1 MAKSNGSEVALSFSA
16 DMYKKLFPAEYMRKC
31 LVNKVR
37 PDSRSIEA
45 TRAVQLQTDVIQTA
59 ASSSLVKLG
68 KTSVLT
74 AIKLAVG
81 TPAVDTP
88 DQGEIAIHVH
98 LSPLCSNRFTVGR
111 PSEEAQSIGSQ
122 LTRIIVGSRVVE
134 MESLSIVKGQSAW
147 KLMVDVYCVDHDGNV
162 LDAALTSIIAALK
175 TLKLPATSVNE
186 ADNVSLSCQLTSA
199 CLLFA
204 DGDATPL
211 RVEHGAYATSFAVVD
226 GEVLI
231 DPTSDEED
239 LASTAGGSILAPNV
253 MQQCMAIAKR
263 NTEAL
268 AKLMDAS
275 PSRLEATEQNKKR
288 VRLRHERGHTAVA
301 FAGQLC
307 GVRGR
312 IIVRDGTAEPHG
324 SQDVCA
330 NNGILPTTMTPRM
343 IRIATVAG
351 LLVAVSY
358 YIIGGAM
365 LSTTVQGVDVAT
377 TETTTAAAASLREVD
392 HAEVKEVGR
401 KASRR
406 QRAVPTRIR
415 SPTREA
421 GDDTMGGVFLPV
433 LLPFWPFAL
442 ICIVVLVVLRL
453 IDGPLLDYYVWYT
466 RAPMQI
472 DDRTPLLLW
481 LNGGPGASSMTGLL
495 TEMGPYRLTKERKLI
510 PHEHSWTNIGH
521 MLFFDQPVGTGY
533 SSEEGAEQ
541 LYRGL
546 QGFFRRHPE
555 YKHNPLYVCG
565 ESYAGK
571 YAPSVSHYIHVKNS
585 GPPDNDD
592 VVINLTGVAIGNG
605 DMWPV
610 LQTRSVPDF
619 AIALGLI
626 DSQQYEDA
634 NAQISVCEELHR
646 QGRDVD
652 AFQVCQAVT
661 QKIYEA
667 AGNPFIYDIR
677 QSSNTFTDL
686 STLLSSYFNDDAV
699 RRALNVPPGTPW
711 TSVDGSV
718 YGTSSSA
725 PALDEMLD
733 VPINVFRDL
742 LDNYKFLFYA
752 GNMDGSL
759 CNNLGVGRIIDRL
772 AWTDTA
778 KYRVAK
784 RQPWMVDGQVAGLA
798 KSAGNMSYVVV
809 LNSGHLVPA
818 DQPEASLD
826 MMRRFV
832 NNEPFFT
839 LSP

>member
-1 MAKSNGSEVALSFSA
+1 M
-16 DMYKKLFPAEYMRKC
+16 
-31 LVNKVR
+31 
-37 PDSRSIEA
+37 
-45 TRAVQLQTDVIQTA
+45 
-59 ASSSLVKLG
+59 
-68 KTSVLT
+68 
-74 AIKLAVG
+74 
-81 TPAVDTP
+81 
-88 DQGEIAIHVH
+88 
-98 LSPLCSNRFTVGR
+98 
-111 PSEEAQSIGSQ
+111 
-122 LTRIIVGSRVVE
+122 
-134 MESLSIVKGQSAW
+134 
-147 KLMVDVYCVDHDGNV
+147 
-162 LDAALTSIIAALK
+162 
-175 TLKLPATSVNE
+175 NE
-186 ADNVSLSCQLTSA
+186 
-199 CLLFA
+199 
-204 DGDATPL
+204 ATPL
-211 RVEHGAYATSFAVVD
+211 WHS
-226 GEVLI
+226 
-231 DPTSDEED
+231 P
-239 LASTAGGSILAPNV
+239 ASSVASVAGS
-253 MQQCMAIAKR
+253 
-263 NTEAL
+263 
-268 AKLMDAS
+268 
-275 PSRLEATEQNKKR
+275 
-288 VRLRHERGHTAVA
+288 
-301 FAGQLC
+301 
-307 GVRGR
+307 
-312 IIVRDGTAEPHG
+312 IVRDGTAEPARQ
-324 SQDVCA
+324 SRRVR

-365 LSTTVQGVDVAT
+365 LSTTVQGAVMSGAQEVDVAT

-392 HAEVKEVGR
+392 HAEVKD
-401 KASRR
+401 SRTEGIPDDSVLFLPGFG
-406 QRAVPTRIR
+406 AP
-415 SPTREA
+415 REKQVRRENQNFA
-421 GDDTMGGVFLPV
+421 LLRGDDTMGGVFLPV

-442 ICIVVLVVLRL
+442 ICIYAGLVGVNSFNAGKLF
-453 IDGPLLDYYVWYT
+453 YWFFET

-533 SSEEGAEQ
+533 SSVRDDVGHVDTQEEGAEQ

-725 PALDEMLD
+725 PALVRHLLQDEMLD

>member
-1 MAKSNGSEVALSFSA
+1 MNEGTPLWHS
-16 DMYKKLFPAEYMRKC
+16 P
-31 LVNKVR
+31 
-37 PDSRSIEA
+37 
-45 TRAVQLQTDVIQTA
+45 
-59 ASSSLVKLG
+59 ASSVA
-68 KTSVLT
+68 SV
-74 AIKLAVG
+74 A
-81 TPAVDTP
+81 
-88 DQGEIAIHVH
+88 
-98 LSPLCSNRFTVGR
+98 
-111 PSEEAQSIGSQ
+111 
-122 LTRIIVGSRVVE
+122 
-134 MESLSIVKGQSAW
+134 
-147 KLMVDVYCVDHDGNV
+147 
-162 LDAALTSIIAALK
+162 
-175 TLKLPATSVNE
+175 
-186 ADNVSLSCQLTSA
+186 
-199 CLLFA
+199 
-204 DGDATPL
+204 
-211 RVEHGAYATSFAVVD
+211 
-226 GEVLI
+226 
-231 DPTSDEED
+231 
-239 LASTAGGSILAPNV
+239 GSIARESSVEPAR
-253 MQQCMAIAKR
+253 Q
-263 NTEAL
+263 
-268 AKLMDAS
+268 
-275 PSRLEATEQNKKR
+275 SRR
-288 VRLRHERGHTAVA
+288 VR
-301 FAGQLC
+301 
-307 GVRGR
+307 
-312 IIVRDGTAEPHG
+312 
-324 SQDVCA
+324 
-330 NNGILPTTMTPRM
+330 NNGILPTAMTPRM
-343 IRIATVAG
+343 IRTVTIAA
-351 LLVAVSY
+351 LLVAVSF

-365 LSTTVQGVDVAT
+365 LSTSVQGAATSGTPNAIVAT
-377 TETTTAAAASLREVD
+377 ADTTSAAAAPLRDIE
-392 HAEVKEVGR
+392 HAEVKN
-401 KASRR
+401 SRTDGV
-406 QRAVPTRIR
+406 A
-415 SPTREA
+415 
-421 GDDTMGGVFLPV
+421 DDSVLFLPGFGA
-433 LLPFWPFAL
+433 PREKQYAG
-442 ICIVVLVVLRL
+442 LVGVNSVNAGKLF
-453 IDGPLLDYYVWYT
+453 YWFFET

-533 SSEEGAEQ
+533 SSVRDDIGHVDTQEEVAEQ

-571 YAPSVSHYIHVKNS
+571 YAPFISHYIHVKNS
-585 GPPDNDD
+585 GLPDSDD

-652 AFQVCQAVT
+652 AFQVCQSVT

-677 QSSNTFTDL
+677 QSGNTFADL

-711 TSVDGSV
+711 TSVDGSI
-718 YGTSSSA
+718 YGTSPSA
-725 PALDEMLD
+725 PALVRHLLQDEMLD
-733 VPINVFRDL
+733 VPIDVFRDL

-772 AWTDTA
+772 AWTDTT

-784 RQPWMVDGQVAGLA
+784 RQPWMVDGKVAGLA

>member
-1 MAKSNGSEVALSFSA
+1 
-16 DMYKKLFPAEYMRKC
+16 
-31 LVNKVR
+31 
-37 PDSRSIEA
+37 
-45 TRAVQLQTDVIQTA
+45 
-59 ASSSLVKLG
+59 
-68 KTSVLT
+68 
-74 AIKLAVG
+74 
-81 TPAVDTP
+81 
-88 DQGEIAIHVH
+88 
-98 LSPLCSNRFTVGR
+98 
-111 PSEEAQSIGSQ
+111 
-122 LTRIIVGSRVVE
+122 
-134 MESLSIVKGQSAW
+134 
-147 KLMVDVYCVDHDGNV
+147 
-162 LDAALTSIIAALK
+162 
-175 TLKLPATSVNE
+175 
-186 ADNVSLSCQLTSA
+186 
-199 CLLFA
+199 
-204 DGDATPL
+204 
-211 RVEHGAYATSFAVVD
+211 
-226 GEVLI
+226 
-231 DPTSDEED
+231 
-239 LASTAGGSILAPNV
+239 
-253 MQQCMAIAKR
+253 
-263 NTEAL
+263 
-268 AKLMDAS
+268 
-275 PSRLEATEQNKKR
+275 
-288 VRLRHERGHTAVA
+288 
-301 FAGQLC
+301 
-307 GVRGR
+307 
-312 IIVRDGTAEPHG
+312 
-324 SQDVCA
+324 
-330 NNGILPTTMTPRM
+330 
-343 IRIATVAG
+343 
-351 LLVAVSY
+351 
-358 YIIGGAM
+358 
-365 LSTTVQGVDVAT
+365 
-377 TETTTAAAASLREVD
+377 
-392 HAEVKEVGR
+392 
-401 KASRR
+401 
-406 QRAVPTRIR
+406 
-415 SPTREA
+415 
-421 GDDTMGGVFLPV
+421 
-433 LLPFWPFAL
+433 
-442 ICIVVLVVLRL
+442 
-453 IDGPLLDYYVWYT
+453 
-466 RAPMQI
+466 MQI

-495 TEMGPYRLTKERKLI
+495 AEMGPYRLTKERKLI
-510 PHEHSWTNIGH
+510 PHVHSWTNIGH

-533 SSEEGAEQ
+533 SSVRDEVGHVNTQEEVAEQ

-571 YAPSVSHYIHVKNS
+571 FAPSISHYIHVKNS
-585 GPPDNDD
+585 GTPDKDD
-592 VVINLTGVAIGNG
+592 VMINLTGVAIGNG

-652 AFQVCQAVT
+652 AFQVCQSVT

-677 QSSNTFTDL
+677 QSGNTFSDL

-711 TSVDGSV
+711 RSVDGAA
-718 YGTSSSA
+718 YGTSPSA
-725 PALDEMLD
+725 PTLVRHLLQDEMLD
-733 VPINVFRDL
+733 VPIDVFRDL

-752 GNMDGSL
+752 GNMDGSV

-809 LNSGHLVPA
+809 LNSGHLVPT

>member
-1 MAKSNGSEVALSFSA
+1 M
-16 DMYKKLFPAEYMRKC
+16 
-31 LVNKVR
+31 
-37 PDSRSIEA
+37 
-45 TRAVQLQTDVIQTA
+45 
-59 ASSSLVKLG
+59 
-68 KTSVLT
+68 
-74 AIKLAVG
+74 
-81 TPAVDTP
+81 
-88 DQGEIAIHVH
+88 
-98 LSPLCSNRFTVGR
+98 
-111 PSEEAQSIGSQ
+111 
-122 LTRIIVGSRVVE
+122 
-134 MESLSIVKGQSAW
+134 
-147 KLMVDVYCVDHDGNV
+147 
-162 LDAALTSIIAALK
+162 
-175 TLKLPATSVNE
+175 NE
-186 ADNVSLSCQLTSA
+186 
-199 CLLFA
+199 
-204 DGDATPL
+204 ATPL
-211 RVEHGAYATSFAVVD
+211 WHS
-226 GEVLI
+226 
-231 DPTSDEED
+231 P
-239 LASTAGGSILAPNV
+239 ASSVASVAGS
-253 MQQCMAIAKR
+253 
-263 NTEAL
+263 
-268 AKLMDAS
+268 
-275 PSRLEATEQNKKR
+275 
-288 VRLRHERGHTAVA
+288 
-301 FAGQLC
+301 
-307 GVRGR
+307 
-312 IIVRDGTAEPHG
+312 IVRDGTAEPARQSRRVH
-324 SQDVCA
+324 

-365 LSTTVQGVDVAT
+365 LSTTVQGAVMSGAQGVDVAT

-392 HAEVKEVGR
+392 HAEVKE
-401 KASRR
+401 SRTEG
-406 QRAVPTRIR
+406 VP
-415 SPTREA
+415 
-421 GDDTMGGVFLPV
+421 DDSVLFLPGFGA
-433 LLPFWPFAL
+433 PREKQYAG
-442 ICIVVLVVLRL
+442 LVGVNSFNAGKLF
-453 IDGPLLDYYVWYT
+453 YWFFET

-533 SSEEGAEQ
+533 SSVRDDVGHVDTQEEGAEQ

-725 PALDEMLD
+725 PALVSHLLQDEMLD

>member
-1 MAKSNGSEVALSFSA
+1 M
-16 DMYKKLFPAEYMRKC
+16 
-31 LVNKVR
+31 
-37 PDSRSIEA
+37 
-45 TRAVQLQTDVIQTA
+45 
-59 ASSSLVKLG
+59 
-68 KTSVLT
+68 
-74 AIKLAVG
+74 
-81 TPAVDTP
+81 
-88 DQGEIAIHVH
+88 
-98 LSPLCSNRFTVGR
+98 
-111 PSEEAQSIGSQ
+111 
-122 LTRIIVGSRVVE
+122 
-134 MESLSIVKGQSAW
+134 
-147 KLMVDVYCVDHDGNV
+147 
-162 LDAALTSIIAALK
+162 
-175 TLKLPATSVNE
+175 NE
-186 ADNVSLSCQLTSA
+186 
-199 CLLFA
+199 
-204 DGDATPL
+204 ATPL
-211 RVEHGAYATSFAVVD
+211 WHS
-226 GEVLI
+226 
-231 DPTSDEED
+231 P
-239 LASTAGGSILAPNV
+239 ASSVASVAGS
-253 MQQCMAIAKR
+253 
-263 NTEAL
+263 
-268 AKLMDAS
+268 
-275 PSRLEATEQNKKR
+275 
-288 VRLRHERGHTAVA
+288 
-301 FAGQLC
+301 
-307 GVRGR
+307 
-312 IIVRDGTAEPHG
+312 IVRDGTAEPARQSRRVH
-324 SQDVCA
+324 

-365 LSTTVQGVDVAT
+365 LSTTVQGAVMSGAQGVDVAT

-392 HAEVKEVGR
+392 HAEVKE
-401 KASRR
+401 SRTEG
-406 QRAVPTRIR
+406 VP
-415 SPTREA
+415 
-421 GDDTMGGVFLPV
+421 DDSVLFLPGFGA
-433 LLPFWPFAL
+433 PREKQYAG
-442 ICIVVLVVLRL
+442 LVGVNSFNAGKLF
-453 IDGPLLDYYVWYT
+453 YWFFET

-533 SSEEGAEQ
+533 SSVRDDVGHVDTQEEGAEQ

-652 AFQVCQAVT
+652 AFQ
-661 QKIYEA
+661 
-667 AGNPFIYDIR
+667 
-677 QSSNTFTDL
+677 SSNTFTDL

-725 PALDEMLD
+725 PALVSHLLQDEMLD

>member
-1 MAKSNGSEVALSFSA
+1 M
-16 DMYKKLFPAEYMRKC
+16 
-31 LVNKVR
+31 
-37 PDSRSIEA
+37 
-45 TRAVQLQTDVIQTA
+45 
-59 ASSSLVKLG
+59 
-68 KTSVLT
+68 
-74 AIKLAVG
+74 
-81 TPAVDTP
+81 
-88 DQGEIAIHVH
+88 
-98 LSPLCSNRFTVGR
+98 
-111 PSEEAQSIGSQ
+111 
-122 LTRIIVGSRVVE
+122 
-134 MESLSIVKGQSAW
+134 
-147 KLMVDVYCVDHDGNV
+147 
-162 LDAALTSIIAALK
+162 
-175 TLKLPATSVNE
+175 NE
-186 ADNVSLSCQLTSA
+186 
-199 CLLFA
+199 
-204 DGDATPL
+204 ATPL
-211 RVEHGAYATSFAVVD
+211 WHS
-226 GEVLI
+226 
-231 DPTSDEED
+231 P
-239 LASTAGGSILAPNV
+239 ASSVASVAGS
-253 MQQCMAIAKR
+253 
-263 NTEAL
+263 
-268 AKLMDAS
+268 
-275 PSRLEATEQNKKR
+275 
-288 VRLRHERGHTAVA
+288 
-301 FAGQLC
+301 
-307 GVRGR
+307 
-312 IIVRDGTAEPHG
+312 IVRDGTAEPARQSRRVH
-324 SQDVCA
+324 

-365 LSTTVQGVDVAT
+365 LSTTVQGAVMSGAQGVDVAT

-392 HAEVKEVGR
+392 HAEVKE
-401 KASRR
+401 SRTEG
-406 QRAVPTRIR
+406 VP
-415 SPTREA
+415 
-421 GDDTMGGVFLPV
+421 DDSVLFLPGFGA
-433 LLPFWPFAL
+433 PREKQYAG
-442 ICIVVLVVLRL
+442 LVGVNSFNAGKLF
-453 IDGPLLDYYVWYT
+453 YWFFET

-481 LNGGPGASSMTGLL
+481 LNGGPARR
-495 TEMGPYRLTKERKLI
+495 Y
-510 PHEHSWTNIGH
+510 
-521 MLFFDQPVGTGY
+521 
-533 SSEEGAEQ
+533 
-541 LYRGL
+541 
-546 QGFFRRHPE
+546 RRHPE

-652 AFQVCQAVT
+652 AFQ
-661 QKIYEA
+661 
-667 AGNPFIYDIR
+667 
-677 QSSNTFTDL
+677 SSNTFTDL

-725 PALDEMLD
+725 PALVSHLLQDEMLD

>member
-1 MAKSNGSEVALSFSA
+1 MNEGIPLWHS
-16 DMYKKLFPAEYMRKC
+16 P
-31 LVNKVR
+31 
-37 PDSRSIEA
+37 
-45 TRAVQLQTDVIQTA
+45 
-59 ASSSLVKLG
+59 ASSVA
-68 KTSVLT
+68 SV
-74 AIKLAVG
+74 A
-81 TPAVDTP
+81 
-88 DQGEIAIHVH
+88 
-98 LSPLCSNRFTVGR
+98 
-111 PSEEAQSIGSQ
+111 
-122 LTRIIVGSRVVE
+122 
-134 MESLSIVKGQSAW
+134 
-147 KLMVDVYCVDHDGNV
+147 
-162 LDAALTSIIAALK
+162 
-175 TLKLPATSVNE
+175 
-186 ADNVSLSCQLTSA
+186 
-199 CLLFA
+199 
-204 DGDATPL
+204 
-211 RVEHGAYATSFAVVD
+211 
-226 GEVLI
+226 
-231 DPTSDEED
+231 
-239 LASTAGGSILAPNV
+239 GSIARESSVEPAR
-253 MQQCMAIAKR
+253 Q
-263 NTEAL
+263 
-268 AKLMDAS
+268 
-275 PSRLEATEQNKKR
+275 SRR
-288 VRLRHERGHTAVA
+288 VR
-301 FAGQLC
+301 
-307 GVRGR
+307 
-312 IIVRDGTAEPHG
+312 
-324 SQDVCA
+324 
-330 NNGILPTTMTPRM
+330 NNGILPTAMTPRM
-343 IRIATVAG
+343 IRTVTIAA
-351 LLVAVSY
+351 LLVAVSF

-365 LSTTVQGVDVAT
+365 LSTSVQGAATSGTPNAIVAT
-377 TETTTAAAASLREVD
+377 ADTTSAAAATLRDIE
-392 HAEVKEVGR
+392 HAEVKN
-401 KASRR
+401 SRTDGV
-406 QRAVPTRIR
+406 A
-415 SPTREA
+415 
-421 GDDTMGGVFLPV
+421 DDSVLFLPGFGA
-433 LLPFWPFAL
+433 PREKQYAG
-442 ICIVVLVVLRL
+442 LVGVNSVNAGKLF
-453 IDGPLLDYYVWYT
+453 YWFFET

-533 SSEEGAEQ
+533 SSVRDDIGHVDTQEEVAEQ

-571 YAPSVSHYIHVKNS
+571 YAPSISHYIHVKNS
-585 GPPDNDD
+585 GLPDSDD

-652 AFQVCQAVT
+652 AFQVCQSVT

-677 QSSNTFTDL
+677 QSGNTFADL

-711 TSVDGSV
+711 TSVDGSI
-718 YGTSSSA
+718 YGTSPSA
-725 PALDEMLD
+725 PALVRHLLQDEMLD
-733 VPINVFRDL
+733 VPIDVFRDL

-772 AWTDTA
+772 AWTDTT

-784 RQPWMVDGQVAGLA
+784 RQPWMVDGKVAGLA

>member
-1 MAKSNGSEVALSFSA
+1 M
-16 DMYKKLFPAEYMRKC
+16 
-31 LVNKVR
+31 
-37 PDSRSIEA
+37 
-45 TRAVQLQTDVIQTA
+45 
-59 ASSSLVKLG
+59 
-68 KTSVLT
+68 
-74 AIKLAVG
+74 
-81 TPAVDTP
+81 
-88 DQGEIAIHVH
+88 
-98 LSPLCSNRFTVGR
+98 
-111 PSEEAQSIGSQ
+111 
-122 LTRIIVGSRVVE
+122 
-134 MESLSIVKGQSAW
+134 
-147 KLMVDVYCVDHDGNV
+147 
-162 LDAALTSIIAALK
+162 
-175 TLKLPATSVNE
+175 NE
-186 ADNVSLSCQLTSA
+186 
-199 CLLFA
+199 
-204 DGDATPL
+204 ATPL
-211 RVEHGAYATSFAVVD
+211 WHS
-226 GEVLI
+226 
-231 DPTSDEED
+231 P
-239 LASTAGGSILAPNV
+239 ASSVASVAGS
-253 MQQCMAIAKR
+253 
-263 NTEAL
+263 
-268 AKLMDAS
+268 
-275 PSRLEATEQNKKR
+275 
-288 VRLRHERGHTAVA
+288 
-301 FAGQLC
+301 
-307 GVRGR
+307 
-312 IIVRDGTAEPHG
+312 IVRDGTAEPARQSRRVH
-324 SQDVCA
+324 

-392 HAEVKEVGR
+392 HAEVKE
-401 KASRR
+401 SRTEG
-406 QRAVPTRIR
+406 VPDD
-415 SPTREA
+415 SVLFLPGFGAPREKQVRRENQNFA
-421 GDDTMGGVFLPV
+421 LLRGDDTMGGVFLPV

-533 SSEEGAEQ
+533 SSVRDDVGHVDTQEEGAEQ

-725 PALDEMLD
+725 PALVSHLLQDEMLD

>member
-1 MAKSNGSEVALSFSA
+1 MNEGTPLWHS
-16 DMYKKLFPAEYMRKC
+16 P
-31 LVNKVR
+31 
-37 PDSRSIEA
+37 
-45 TRAVQLQTDVIQTA
+45 
-59 ASSSLVKLG
+59 ASSVA
-68 KTSVLT
+68 SV
-74 AIKLAVG
+74 A
-81 TPAVDTP
+81 
-88 DQGEIAIHVH
+88 
-98 LSPLCSNRFTVGR
+98 
-111 PSEEAQSIGSQ
+111 
-122 LTRIIVGSRVVE
+122 
-134 MESLSIVKGQSAW
+134 
-147 KLMVDVYCVDHDGNV
+147 
-162 LDAALTSIIAALK
+162 
-175 TLKLPATSVNE
+175 
-186 ADNVSLSCQLTSA
+186 
-199 CLLFA
+199 
-204 DGDATPL
+204 
-211 RVEHGAYATSFAVVD
+211 
-226 GEVLI
+226 
-231 DPTSDEED
+231 
-239 LASTAGGSILAPNV
+239 GSIARESSVEPAR
-253 MQQCMAIAKR
+253 Q
-263 NTEAL
+263 
-268 AKLMDAS
+268 
-275 PSRLEATEQNKKR
+275 SRR
-288 VRLRHERGHTAVA
+288 VR
-301 FAGQLC
+301 
-307 GVRGR
+307 
-312 IIVRDGTAEPHG
+312 
-324 SQDVCA
+324 
-330 NNGILPTTMTPRM
+330 NNGILPTAMTPRM
-343 IRIATVAG
+343 IRTVTIAA
-351 LLVAVSY
+351 LLVAVSF

-365 LSTTVQGVDVAT
+365 LSTSVQGAATSGTPNAIVAT
-377 TETTTAAAASLREVD
+377 ADTTSAAAATLRDIE
-392 HAEVKEVGR
+392 HAEVKN
-401 KASRR
+401 SRTDGV
-406 QRAVPTRIR
+406 A
-415 SPTREA
+415 
-421 GDDTMGGVFLPV
+421 DDSVLFLPGFGA
-433 LLPFWPFAL
+433 PREKQYAG
-442 ICIVVLVVLRL
+442 LVGVNSVNAGKLF
-453 IDGPLLDYYVWYT
+453 YWFFET

-533 SSEEGAEQ
+533 SSVRDDIGHVDTQEEVAEQ

-571 YAPSVSHYIHVKNS
+571 YAPSISHYIHVKNS
-585 GPPDNDD
+585 GLPDSDD

-652 AFQVCQAVT
+652 AFQVCQSVT

-677 QSSNTFTDL
+677 QSGNTFADL

-711 TSVDGSV
+711 TSVDGSI
-718 YGTSSSA
+718 YGTSPSA
-725 PALDEMLD
+725 PALVRHLLQDEMLD
-733 VPINVFRDL
+733 VPIDVFRDL

-772 AWTDTA
+772 AWTDTT

-784 RQPWMVDGQVAGLA
+784 RQPWMVDGKVAGLA

>member
-1 MAKSNGSEVALSFSA
+1 MNEGIPLWHS
-16 DMYKKLFPAEYMRKC
+16 P
-31 LVNKVR
+31 
-37 PDSRSIEA
+37 
-45 TRAVQLQTDVIQTA
+45 
-59 ASSSLVKLG
+59 ASSVA
-68 KTSVLT
+68 SV
-74 AIKLAVG
+74 A
-81 TPAVDTP
+81 
-88 DQGEIAIHVH
+88 
-98 LSPLCSNRFTVGR
+98 
-111 PSEEAQSIGSQ
+111 
-122 LTRIIVGSRVVE
+122 
-134 MESLSIVKGQSAW
+134 
-147 KLMVDVYCVDHDGNV
+147 
-162 LDAALTSIIAALK
+162 
-175 TLKLPATSVNE
+175 
-186 ADNVSLSCQLTSA
+186 
-199 CLLFA
+199 
-204 DGDATPL
+204 
-211 RVEHGAYATSFAVVD
+211 
-226 GEVLI
+226 
-231 DPTSDEED
+231 
-239 LASTAGGSILAPNV
+239 GSIARESSVEPAR
-253 MQQCMAIAKR
+253 Q
-263 NTEAL
+263 
-268 AKLMDAS
+268 
-275 PSRLEATEQNKKR
+275 SRR
-288 VRLRHERGHTAVA
+288 VR
-301 FAGQLC
+301 
-307 GVRGR
+307 
-312 IIVRDGTAEPHG
+312 
-324 SQDVCA
+324 
-330 NNGILPTTMTPRM
+330 NNGILPTAMTPRM
-343 IRIATVAG
+343 IRTVTIAA
-351 LLVAVSY
+351 LLVAVSF

-365 LSTTVQGVDVAT
+365 LSTSVQGAATSGTPNAIVAT
-377 TETTTAAAASLREVD
+377 ADTTSAAAATLRDIE
-392 HAEVKEVGR
+392 HAEVKN
-401 KASRR
+401 SRTDGV
-406 QRAVPTRIR
+406 A
-415 SPTREA
+415 
-421 GDDTMGGVFLPV
+421 DDSVLFLPGFGA
-433 LLPFWPFAL
+433 PREKQYAG
-442 ICIVVLVVLRL
+442 LVGVNSVNAGKLF
-453 IDGPLLDYYVWYT
+453 YWFFET

-533 SSEEGAEQ
+533 SSVRDDIGHVDTQEEVAEQ

-571 YAPSVSHYIHVKNS
+571 YAPSISHYIHVKNS
-585 GPPDNDD
+585 GLPDSDD

-652 AFQVCQAVT
+652 AFQVCQSVT

-677 QSSNTFTDL
+677 QSGNTFADL

-711 TSVDGSV
+711 TSVDGSI
-718 YGTSSSA
+718 YGTSPSA
-725 PALDEMLD
+725 PALVRHLLQDEMLD
-733 VPINVFRDL
+733 VPIDVFRDL

-772 AWTDTA
+772 AWTDTT

-784 RQPWMVDGQVAGLA
+784 RQPWMVDGKVAGLA

-809 LNSGHLVPA
+809 LNSGHLVPS